1 MKGSFQCQ
9 YLSDFVNENEIFFLG
24 GYGGFD
30 VDHLEKTYNAVGL
43 VAWRFKPKPYL
54 NINVYA
60 GYRFLHIDYKK
71 IAEIEVDIKGPF
83 VGLAFEFSSE

>member
-1 MKGSFQCQ
+1 VS
-9 YLSDFVNENEIFFLG
+9 
-24 GYGGFD
+24 
-30 VDHLEKTYNAVGL
+30 LE
-43 VAWRFKPKPYL
+43 PYL

-71 IAEIEVDIKGPF
+71 IAKIEVDIKGPF